1 MGVLIDWHREFKGSS
16 RDNPRQHS
24 RDNENQPAYFSFHAT
39 SLTRVSVPYGDPHPW
54 DVRPCVSGRMARA
67 VDPLGIWG
75 MLVTSEA
82 PRYYENVERS
92 NANEHSFFLVCMDV
106 YEVQEVLEMLP

>member
-1 MGVLIDWHREFKGSS
+1 
-16 RDNPRQHS
+16 
-24 RDNENQPAYFSFHAT
+24 
-39 SLTRVSVPYGDPHPW
+39 
-54 DVRPCVSGRMARA
+54 MARA